1 MAVSAMLGLR
11 RIAAAVLLTGCV
23 ALPAWASLDI
33 GASAPDFTTEA
44 SLNGQLFKFS
54 LADALKQG
62 PVVVYF
68 YPAAFTKGCN
78 IEARKFAEAIDQFK
92 ALGAQVIGV
101 SKDNIETLHKFA
113 ASPSECNGK
122 FAVAA
127 DPGLKIAESYD
138 ATLLVYPGHADRTSY
153 VIAPDGKVLYVYSA
167 LSPDK
172 HVENTLKALRE
183 WKAGQTQ
190 G

>member
-1 MAVSAMLGLR
+1 MPALTSSSLR
-11 RIAAAVLLTGCV
+11 RLAAAAMMTASL
-23 ALPAWASLDI
+23 AAPAWASLEA
-33 GASAPDFTTEA
+33 GATAPDFSTEA
-44 SLNGQLFKFS
+44 SLGGKLFTFS
-54 LADALKQG
+54 LQEALKQG

-78 IEARKFAEAIDQFK
+78 IEAHKFAEAIDQFK

-122 FAVAA
+122 FPVAA

-138 ATLLVYPGHADRTSY
+138 ATLTIYPGHADRTSY
-153 VIAPDGKVLYVYSA
+153 VITPDGKVLYAYSA

-172 HVENTLKALRE
+172 HVENTLKALKD
-183 WKAGQTQ
+183 WKAAHPAS
-190 G
+190 